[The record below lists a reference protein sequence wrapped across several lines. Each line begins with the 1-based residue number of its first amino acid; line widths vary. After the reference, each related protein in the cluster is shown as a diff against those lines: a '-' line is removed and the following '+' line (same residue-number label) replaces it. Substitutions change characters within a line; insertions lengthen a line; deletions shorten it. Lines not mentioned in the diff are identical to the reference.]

1 MCKKSYEKPEIKIHE
16 FEMFDS
22 IAAPVKPGDP
32 GGTLPSIHLRNIDA
46 SDATDE

>member
-22 IAAPVKPGDP
+22 IAAPGKPGDP
-32 GGTLPSIHLRNIDA
+32 GGIIRSNNIRSIDE
-46 SDATDE
+46 TDE